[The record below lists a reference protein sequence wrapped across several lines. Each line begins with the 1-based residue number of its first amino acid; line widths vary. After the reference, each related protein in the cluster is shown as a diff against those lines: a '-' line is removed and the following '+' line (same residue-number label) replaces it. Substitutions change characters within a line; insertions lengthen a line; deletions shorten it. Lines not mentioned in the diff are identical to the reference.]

1 MGVVHAR
8 PTGRSPAIV
17 GAGRDVAQGPF
28 PMVVAEARAVV
39 AAIPVRTTG
48 RVAVLQIAVLAAPP
62 VLAHAGSGTKG
73 TDTLAVFA
81 TVGTTF
87 RLATVSGPTVQ
98 TRAQHARA
106 TTAVAAAVHRATADR
121 TVGTAFKPGVAL
133 AFAAVV
139 PITRIDAGPM
149 IVAIVQSTA
158 QWFATRGA
166 RPTRT
171 AHAPVRQALALA
183 TAVVGAQTD
192 AARRSSIG
200 VITFTDI
207 LFLSTGVGVTSR
219 SGSVQHAFALP
230 VGTTVRAIVQV
241 PRSGVAIGARP
252 FGVTFAAKGGGRGR
266 GRVRGGC
273 LTTLAVG
280 TGEIGYGPHGGDRAG
295 TVATAIVRAVGGVQ
309 FQQRG
314 GQRVGCVGPEGG
326 VVGPERRGG
335 EDRHHRQENGG
346 RVEHSVGGRGV
357 KGDKDDK
364 DG

>member
-17 GAGRDVAQGPF
+17 GAGRDVAQGSF

-62 VLAHAGSGTKG
+62 VLAHAGPGTKG

-87 RLATVSGPTVQ
+87 RVATVSGPTVQ

-106 TTAVAAAVHRATADR
+106 TTAVAAAVHRTTADR

-149 IVAIVQSTA
+149 IIAIVQSTA
-158 QWFATRGA
+158 QWFATGGA

-192 AARRSSIG
+192 AARWSRVG
-200 VITFTDI
+200 VVTFTDI
-207 LFLSTGVGVTSR
+207 LCLSIRVCVAGRTGG
-219 SGSVQHAFALP
+219 VQHAFALP

-241 PRSGVAIGARP
+241 PGFCVAINARP
-252 FGVTFAAKGGGRGR
+252 FGVTFTAKGGGRGR
-266 GRVRGGC
+266 GRVRGGR
-273 LTTLAVG
+273 LASLAV
-280 TGEIGYGPHGGDRAG
+280 
-295 TVATAIVRAVGGVQ
+295 
-309 FQQRG
+309 
-314 GQRVGCVGPEGG
+314 
-326 VVGPERRGG
+326 
-335 EDRHHRQENGG
+335 
-346 RVEHSVGGRGV
+346 
-357 KGDKDDK
+357 
-364 DG
+364 

>member
-17 GAGRDVAQGPF
+17 GAGRDVAQGSF

-62 VLAHAGSGTKG
+62 VLAHAGGPGTKG

-87 RLATVSGPTVQ
+87 RFATGSGPAVQ

-106 TTAVAAAVHRATADR
+106 TTAVAAAVHRTTPNG

-133 AFAAVV
+133 AFAPVV
-139 PITRIDAGPM
+139 PITTVNTFPVP
-149 IVAIVQSTA
+149 VAIVQSTA
-158 QWFATRGA
+158 QWFATGGA

-192 AARRSSIG
+192 AAHRSRVG
-200 VITFTDI
+200 VVTFTDI
-207 LFLSTGVGVTSR
+207 LCLSIRVCVAGRTGG
-219 SGSVQHAFALP
+219 VQHAFALP

-241 PRSGVAIGARP
+241 PGFCVAIDARP
-252 FGVTFAAKGGGRGR
+252 FGVTFTAKGGGRGR
-266 GRVRGGC
+266 GRG
-273 LTTLAVG
+273 
-280 TGEIGYGPHGGDRAG
+280 
-295 TVATAIVRAVGGVQ
+295 
-309 FQQRG
+309 
-314 GQRVGCVGPEGG
+314 
-326 VVGPERRGG
+326 
-335 EDRHHRQENGG
+335 
-346 RVEHSVGGRGV
+346 
-357 KGDKDDK
+357 
-364 DG
+364 